1 MADNSGRLDL
11 VVGDIAQAGAE
22 ITEYL
27 AAAAITKGDPVYLS
41 ADMTVTSAA
50 AAQPCVGV
58 AVKTTALGAMCP
70 VCRRGVV
77 KVTAGGIITRG
88 ATVYGSDA
96 SKRVVANAYAADILM
111 VNNNLGY
118 CLTAAGA
125 AADLILI
132 MVTK

>member
-1 MADNSGRLDL
+1 MADNSGRTDL
-11 VVGDIAQAGAE
+11 AVGDIAQADAE
-22 ITEYL
+22 VTDYE
-27 AAAAITKGDPVYLS
+27 AAAAVTKGDPVYLS
-41 ADMTVTSAA
+41 ADMKVTPAA
-50 AAQPCVGV
+50 AAQPCVGI

-77 KVTAGGIITRG
+77 KVTAGAAITKG
-88 ATVYGSDA
+88 ATVYGADA
-96 SKRVVANAYAADILM
+96 SKRVLANPYAADILM

-118 CLTAAGA
+118 CLTAAGG

>member
-1 MADNSGRLDL
+1 MADNSGRTDL
-11 VVGDIAQAGAE
+11 SVGDVAETGAE

-27 AAAAITKGDPVYLS
+27 AGAAITKGAPVYLS
-41 ADMTVTSAA
+41 ADMTVTMAA

-58 AVKTTALGAMCP
+58 AAKTVASGAMCP
-70 VCRRGVV
+70 VIKRGVV
-77 KVTAGGIITRG
+77 KVTAGEAITRG

-96 SKRVVANAYAADILM
+96 SNRVMVNPYAATILM

-125 AADLILI
+125 AGDIILI
-132 MVTK
+132 QVTK